1 MNILIDIFQSYGS
14 SNKADVLFLW
24 FFFNLVG
31 EEGSRG
37 QSVNSEQ

>member
-1 MNILIDIFQSYGS
+1 MNILIDIFQSYGN
-14 SNKADVLFLW
+14 NKADVLFLW